1 MKSNYSIVKNEIKEQ
16 NTTFSRYFI
25 TKHYRFLGLIKI
37 TRYIKTSYKIDNV
50 HFNEFITFNSK
61 EQAEKFIQK
70 INQNP
75 N

>member
-1 MKSNYSIVKNEIKEQ
+1 MKSNYSIVKSEIKDQ
-16 NTTFSRYFI
+16 TTTFSRYFI
-25 TKHYRFLGLIKI
+25 TKDYKFLGMIKF
-37 TRYIKTSYKIDNV
+37 TRYIKTSYKIDNIN
-50 HFNEFITFNSK
+50 FKEFLTFHSK

>member
-1 MKSNYSIVKNEIKEQ
+1 MKSNYSIVKSEIKDR

-25 TKHYRFLGLIKI
+25 TKEYRFLGLIKI
-37 TRYIKTSYKIDNV
+37 TRYIKTSYKIDNI
-50 HFNEFITFNSK
+50 HFNEFISFKSK
-61 EQAEKFIQK
+61 EQAEKFIHT